1 MPIVL
6 LSLALASATTTSA
19 APPPR
24 AQQDEQTI
32 VVTGTPLSETER
44 ALRACLARKCP
55 PNEDIDASLAHAENL
70 FVAGKYGDA
79 RRVTLAAIGRNHRY
93 RKTYPIDV
101 SDLYRAN
108 SRIAAHLGEGR
119 DYEFS
124 TIEMHRTLS
133 DAFPK
138 SDPRV
143 IDADLEWADMY
154 AAFGRVDRSRQVFKE
169 AERQAEAAGRPDLA
183 GIARVREAWLD
194 VASGDVWLARQ
205 KLEKLAA
212 NRSPSGSLQRVAA
225 MVLLARLDRTQG
237 KLDSSNALADE
248 MRAMHARQPLLLFAP
263 KVDLEPRLPEG
274 DATAGGPISG
284 SDGGASLAHFSASPL
299 TMMATDN
306 FDDRWIDVG
315 FWITP
320 EGKVRDAEILRSRGP
335 LNWTKQLLASIG
347 GRVYTPTEDAGG
359 SYHVERYS
367 YTSRYLTMTG
377 SHIRQRSPNARIEYV
392 DLTVDPPAGTH

>member
-1 MPIVL
+1 MPFVL
-6 LSLALASATTTSA
+6 LSLALAATTSAA

-24 AQQDEQTI
+24 AAPDEQTI
-32 VVTGTPLSETER
+32 VVTGRSLGETER
-44 ALRACLARKCP
+44 TLRECLGRKCP

-70 FVAGKYGDA
+70 FVAGKYGEA
-79 RRVTLAAIGRNHRY
+79 RRVTLAAIGRNSRY

-133 DAFPK
+133 DALPRT
-138 SDPRV
+138 DPRV

-154 AAFGRVDRSRQVFKE
+154 AAFGRIDRSRQVFKE

-194 VASGDVWLARQ
+194 QAAGETWLARQ

-212 NRSPSGSLQRVAA
+212 DRSSSGSLQRVAA
-225 MVLLARLDRTQG
+225 LVLLARLDRSQG
-237 KLDSSNALADE
+237 KLESSNALAEE
-248 MRAMHARQPLLLFAP
+248 MRAMHAKQPLLLFAP
-263 KVDLEPRLPEG
+263 KVDLSPRMPEG
-274 DATAGGPISG
+274 DATEGTPTSGAGG
-284 SDGGASLAHFSASPL
+284 GGSLAHFTASPL
-299 TMMATDN
+299 TLMATDN

-320 EGKVRDAEILRSRGP
+320 DGKVRDAEILRSRG
-335 LNWTKQLLASIG
+335 NTSWTKQLLQSIG
-347 GRVYTPTEDAGG
+347 GRTYAPLDDPDG
-359 SYHVERYS
+359 SYRVERYS
-367 YTSRYLTMTG
+367 YTARYMDVTG
-377 SHIRQRSPNARIEYV
+377 TRMRQRSPNARIEYV
-392 DLTVDPPAGTH
+392 DLTPDAPAGAH

>member
-6 LSLALASATTTSA
+6 LSLALAATTTAA

-24 AQQDEQTI
+24 PQQGEQTI
-32 VVTGTPLSETER
+32 VVTGHSLSETER
-44 ALRACLARKCP
+44 ALRDCLARKCP
-55 PNEDIDASLAHAENL
+55 PNEDIDATLAHAENL
-70 FVAGKYGDA
+70 FVAGKYKDA
-79 RRVTLAAIGRNHRY
+79 RLVTLASIGRNHRY
-93 RKTYPIDV
+93 RKTYPVDV

-138 SDPRV
+138 TDPRV

-154 AAFGRVDRSRQVFKE
+154 ASFGRIERSRQVFAE

-194 VASGDVWLARQ
+194 HVSGDTWLARQ
-205 KLEKLAA
+205 RLEKLAQD
-212 NRSPSGSLQRVAA
+212 RSPTGTLQRVAA
-225 MVLLARLDRTQG
+225 LVLLARLDRSEG
-237 KLDSSNALADE
+237 KLQSSAALADE

-263 KVDLEPRLPEG
+263 QIDLSPRLPEG
-274 DATAGGPISG
+274 DRTQGAPVSGAGTASGMEHFVAT
-284 SDGGASLAHFSASPL
+284 PL
-299 TMMATDN
+299 TLLATDN
-306 FDDRWIDVG
+306 FEDRWIDVG

-320 EGKVRDAEILRSRGP
+320 EGKVRDAEILRSRGNT
-335 LNWTKQLLASIG
+335 NWTKQLLASIA

-367 YTSRYLTMTG
+367 YTSRYMNVTD
-377 SHIRQRSPNARIEYV
+377 SRIRQRSPNARIEYV
-392 DLTVDPPAGTH
+392 DLTVQPPAGTQ